1 MTTLTVV
8 SLLLIGIIST
18 NMIKQF
24 IPKVPETFIFILV
37 GIGLSLTPTFHNF
50 ELEPEFFMLVVIAPL
65 MFLDGQQ
72 QSFAVIKKRFRMIFT
87 LSVLLAAVSAI
98 AVGFL
103 SSWIESAW
111 PLALAIALAAI
122 VVPTDAVAVKSLT
135 AGTEM
140 PAGVNNALELESL
153 FNDATGLVILDLALS
168 VLKSGHLSLLEGL
181 THFVFVA
188 GGGVIIGII
197 GGFAIVWIRSNITFR
212 TLNPDTTVITISLL
226 TPFAIYLLAESAQ
239 TSGIL
244 AVVATGIVHN
254 WESRKLK
261 LTSTNVQLTQTT
273 IWQMISTLLNAVV
286 FLLLGIALP
295 TVWQE
300 IQAIGFVATLQL
312 VGLAILIYLLMFAV
326 RFFWAKYQKQGDA
339 KDFFGPQHT
348 KTHTFNA
355 RIFATSGVH
364 GTVTLAM
371 AFSLP
376 HMIGQQPFPFREQL
390 IIVATI
396 VILLSMIISAIA
408 LPVMLPKKQVTYTPQ
423 QLTATRNAMVDFAIL
438 QLRQQM
444 PNQQARETVTNY
456 LQTQKGWQ
464 TTEDKQTVTA
474 AYQTLFTQT
483 QDFMADYLQ
492 SQPVITAYPDNV
504 VLAYQK
510 IMTLLMQHHG
520 NNTHGWSK
528 LGHFISR
535 RLRQL
540 VRQWQWHRLQTQYF
554 KTQPATQQTTANPQ
568 KAAWQALMTDLLAL
582 NDAVDNA
589 VNTHLDDILRER
601 VDQKQDTHDV
611 DLVRREFNHYF
622 ARVRRDYDT
631 RQPPVD
637 SKWYIQAF
645 QAEYTFVQQ
654 QVADD
659 KIPVTLATTLYSEI
673 NQAQS
678 LPLQQA
684 QLEA

>member
-1 MTTLTVV
+1 MNTLTVV

-24 IPKVPETFIFILV
+24 IPKLPETFIFILV
-37 GIGLSLTPTFHNF
+37 GIGLSFTPTFHHF

-111 PLALAIALAAI
+111 PLPLAIALAAI

-140 PAGVNNALELESL
+140 PTGVNNALELESL

-168 VLKSGHLSLLEGL
+168 VLKNGHLSLFEGL
-181 THFVFVA
+181 AHFVFVA

-197 GGFAIVWIRSNITFR
+197 GGFAIVWVRSNITFR

-273 IWQMISTLLNAVV
+273 IWQMIATLLNAVV

-300 IQAIGFVATLQL
+300 ITAIGFVATLQL
-312 VGLAILIYLLMFAV
+312 IGLAILIYLLMFAV
-326 RFFWAKYQKQGDA
+326 RFIWATYQKQGQA

-355 RIFATSGVH
+355 RVFATSGVH

-376 HMIGQQPFPFREQL
+376 HIIGQQPFPFREQL

-396 VILLSMIISAIA
+396 VILLSMIVSAVA
-408 LPVMLPKKQVTYTPQ
+408 LPLMLPKKQVTYTQQ
-423 QLTATRNAMVDFAIL
+423 QLIATRNAMVDFAIL
-438 QLRQQM
+438 QIRQQM
-444 PNQQARETVTNY
+444 TDQQARETVTNY
-456 LQTQKGWQ
+456 LQSQKGWHA
-464 TTEDKQTVTA
+464 TEDKQTVTA
-474 AYQTLFTQT
+474 AYQTLFSQT
-483 QDFMADYLQ
+483 QAFIANYLQ
-492 SQPVITAYPDNV
+492 SQPVTTAYPDHV
-504 VLAYQK
+504 ILAYQK
-510 IMTLLMQHHG
+510 IMTLLMQHHDSDA
-520 NNTHGWSK
+520 HGWSK
-528 LGHFISR
+528 LQQNISR

-540 VRQWQWHRLQTQYF
+540 VRRWQWQRLQVHF
-554 KTQPATQQTTANPQ
+554 LKTHPAAQQTADNPQ
-568 KAAWQALMTDLLAL
+568 HAAWQALITDLLAL
-582 NDAVDNA
+582 NDAVDTA
-589 VNTHLDDILRER
+589 VNAHLDDILQAR
-601 VDQKQDTHDV
+601 VDQKQDTHDIH
-611 DLVRREFNHYF
+611 LVRRAFNHYF

-631 RQPPVD
+631 SQPPVD
-637 SKWYIQAF
+637 SQWYIQAF
-645 QAEYTFVQQ
+645 QAEYSFVQQ
-654 QVADD
+654 QVATD
-659 KIPVTLATTLYSEI
+659 KIPVALATALYTEI

-678 LPLQQA
+678 LQLQQT

>member
-1 MTTLTVV
+1 MTTLTLV

-181 THFVFVA
+181 AHFVFFA

-355 RIFATSGVH
+355 RVFATSGVH

-554 KTQPATQQTTANPQ
+554 KTQPATQPTTANPQ

-645 QAEYTFVQQ
+645 QAEYTFAQQ

-659 KIPVTLATTLYSEI
+659 KIPVALATTLYSEI

-678 LPLQQA
+678 LQLQQA

>member
-72 QSFAVIKKRFRMIFT
+72 QSFAVIKKSFRMIFT

-181 THFVFVA
+181 AHFVFVA

-456 LQTQKGWQ
+456 LQTQTGWQ

-554 KTQPATQQTTANPQ
+554 KTQPATQPTTANPQ

-659 KIPVTLATTLYSEI
+659 KIPVALATTLYSEI

-678 LPLQQA
+678 LQLQQA

>member
-8 SLLLIGIIST
+8 FLLLIGIIST

-24 IPKVPETFIFILV
+24 IPNLPETFIFILV
-37 GIGLSLTPTFHNF
+37 GIGLSFTPTFHHF

-111 PLALAIALAAI
+111 PLPLAIALAAI

-140 PAGVNNALELESL
+140 PTGVNNALELESL

-168 VLKSGHLSLLEGL
+168 VLKNGHLSLFEGL
-181 THFVFVA
+181 AHFVFVA
-188 GGGVIIGII
+188 GGGGIIGII
-197 GGFAIVWIRSNITFR
+197 GGFAIVWVRSNITFR

-273 IWQMISTLLNAVV
+273 IWQMIATLLNAVV

-300 IQAIGFVATLQL
+300 ITAIGFVATLQL

-326 RFFWAKYQKQGDA
+326 RFIWATYQKQGQA
-339 KDFFGPQHT
+339 KEFFGPQHT

-355 RIFATSGVH
+355 RVFATSGVH

-376 HMIGQQPFPFREQL
+376 HIIGQQPFPFREQL

-396 VILLSMIISAIA
+396 VILLSMIVSAVA
-408 LPVMLPKKQVTYTPQ
+408 LPLILPKKQVTYTQQ
-423 QLTATRNAMVDFAIL
+423 QLIATRNAMVDFAIL
-438 QLRQQM
+438 QIRQQM
-444 PNQQARETVTNY
+444 TDQQARETVTNY
-456 LQTQKGWQ
+456 LQ
-464 TTEDKQTVTA
+464 
-474 AYQTLFTQT
+474 
-483 QDFMADYLQ
+483 
-492 SQPVITAYPDNV
+492 SQPVMTAYPDHV
-504 VLAYQK
+504 ILAYQK
-510 IMTLLMQHHG
+510 IMTLLMQQHDSDA
-520 NNTHGWSK
+520 HGWSK
-528 LGHFISR
+528 LRQNISR
-535 RLRQL
+535 RLSQL
-540 VRQWQWHRLQTQYF
+540 VRRWQWQRLQAHF
-554 KTQPATQQTTANPQ
+554 LKTHPATQQTGDNPQ
-568 KAAWQALMTDLLAL
+568 HAAWQALITGLLAL
-582 NDAVDNA
+582 NDAVDTTVNA
-589 VNTHLDDILRER
+589 HLDDLLQART
-601 VDQKQDTHDV
+601 DQKQDTHDIH
-611 DLVRREFNHYF
+611 LVRRAFNHYF

-631 RQPPVD
+631 SQPPVD
-637 SKWYIQAF
+637 SQWYIQAF
-645 QAEYTFVQQ
+645 QAEYSFVQQ
-654 QVADD
+654 QVATD
-659 KIPVTLATTLYSEI
+659 KIPVALATALYTEI

-678 LPLQQA
+678 LQLQQT

>member
-1 MTTLTVV
+1 
-8 SLLLIGIIST
+8 
-18 NMIKQF
+18 
-24 IPKVPETFIFILV
+24 
-37 GIGLSLTPTFHNF
+37 
-50 ELEPEFFMLVVIAPL
+50 MLVVIAPL

-181 THFVFVA
+181 AHFVFVA

-300 IQAIGFVATLQL
+300 IQAIGLLLPYNSL
-312 VGLAILIYLLMFAV
+312 V
-326 RFFWAKYQKQGDA
+326 
-339 KDFFGPQHT
+339 
-348 KTHTFNA
+348 
-355 RIFATSGVH
+355 
-364 GTVTLAM
+364 
-371 AFSLP
+371 
-376 HMIGQQPFPFREQL
+376 
-390 IIVATI
+390 
-396 VILLSMIISAIA
+396 
-408 LPVMLPKKQVTYTPQ
+408 
-423 QLTATRNAMVDFAIL
+423 
-438 QLRQQM
+438 
-444 PNQQARETVTNY
+444 
-456 LQTQKGWQ
+456 
-464 TTEDKQTVTA
+464 
-474 AYQTLFTQT
+474 
-483 QDFMADYLQ
+483 
-492 SQPVITAYPDNV
+492 
-504 VLAYQK
+504 
-510 IMTLLMQHHG
+510 
-520 NNTHGWSK
+520 
-528 LGHFISR
+528 
-535 RLRQL
+535 
-540 VRQWQWHRLQTQYF
+540 
-554 KTQPATQQTTANPQ
+554 
-568 KAAWQALMTDLLAL
+568 
-582 NDAVDNA
+582 
-589 VNTHLDDILRER
+589 
-601 VDQKQDTHDV
+601 
-611 DLVRREFNHYF
+611 
-622 ARVRRDYDT
+622 
-631 RQPPVD
+631 
-637 SKWYIQAF
+637 
-645 QAEYTFVQQ
+645 
-654 QVADD
+654 
-659 KIPVTLATTLYSEI
+659 
-673 NQAQS
+673 
-678 LPLQQA
+678 
-684 QLEA
+684 

>member
-37 GIGLSLTPTFHNF
+37 GIGLFLTPTFHNF

-181 THFVFVA
+181 AHFVFVA

-355 RIFATSGVH
+355 RVFATSGVH

-540 VRQWQWHRLQTQYF
+540 VRQWQWYRLQTQYF

-631 RQPPVD
+631 SQPPVD

-659 KIPVTLATTLYSEI
+659 KIPVALATTLYSEI

-678 LPLQQA
+678 LQLQQA